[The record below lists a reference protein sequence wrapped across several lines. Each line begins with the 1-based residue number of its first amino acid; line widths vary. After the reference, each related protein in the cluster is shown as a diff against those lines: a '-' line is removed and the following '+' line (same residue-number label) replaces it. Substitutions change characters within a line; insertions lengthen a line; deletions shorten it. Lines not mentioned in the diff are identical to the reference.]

1 MTRRQSEQRIFD
13 EKLKPYYH
21 IVGKEYLC
29 RKCEHHIGSRREEHY
44 KSCVG
49 IGVRKLVRESFTLPS
64 DATFIDTTDR
74 NCDLGCG
81 QKSAFFYKN
90 GKAYCCKLG
99 NSCPIKKQ
107 QDSQAKK
114 GINPFEGKEHHR
126 CQLGKPSWNKGLTK
140 NTHPSLKIA
149 GEAIS
154 KHFELFGDQRKNKN
168 HTPESKA
175 KIAKATKER
184 GQGGYK
190 PGSGIG
196 ISGWYKGIFCDS
208 SWELAYVI
216 YCLEHNMSIQRSTEK
231 RTYMWQGKM
240 RKYLPDFVVDGKTV
254 EIKGYTSLQ
263 WEAKYAENTDIT
275 VLFGPD
281 LEDVFSYVKNKYGKD
296 YVKLYDKK

>member
-29 RKCEHHIGSRREEHY
+29 RKCEHHIGTRREEHY

-49 IGVRKLVRESFTLPS
+49 LGTQAKYKNLSKKLNEKLDFHSEV
-64 DATFIDTTDR
+64 
-74 NCDLGCG
+74 CDLGCG
-81 QKSAFFYKN
+81 QKSEFFYKN
-90 GKAYCCKLG
+90 TKSYCSPFG

-114 GINPFEGKEHHR
+114 GINPFEAKEHHR

-140 NTHPSLKIA
+140 ENSSILLMSGQKLSKFFGLKGHPRINCK
-149 GEAIS
+149 
-154 KHFELFGDQRKNKN
+154 

-196 ISGWYKGIFCDS
+196 ISSWYKGIFCDS

-263 WEAKYAENTDIT
+263 WEAKHAENTDIT

-281 LEDVFSYVKNKYGKD
+281 LEHVFTYVKNKYGKD